1 MSSSSSPASR
11 YGALLQGFAFYG
23 AYHSNTI
30 NQLIHAAFV
39 PTIVGSALALL
50 TGARVP
56 LPPLPAPLPAAVSA
70 AALAAP
76 ALAAYYLQLSARSG
90 LPLVGLGAG
99 AGVLALWAGAEA
111 LVARGGGFAATWR
124 PALALHLVAWVAQ
137 FVGHG
142 AFEGRAPALL
152 DNLFDALVMAP
163 LFVFIEGIFWCGGL
177 KSFRK
182 AAEAEIATRRAS
194 FLARSR

>member
-1 MSSSSSPASR
+1 
-11 YGALLQGFAFYG
+11 
-23 AYHSNTI
+23 
-30 NQLIHAAFV
+30 
-39 PTIVGSALALL
+39 
-50 TGARVP
+50 VP
-56 LPPLPAPLPAAVSA
+56 LPPLPAPLPASVSA

-76 ALAAYYLQLSARSG
+76 ALALYYAQLTARSG

-111 LVARGGGFAATWR
+111 FVARSGGFAAAWR
-124 PALALHLVAWVAQ
+124 PALALHAASWVAQ

-163 LFVFIEGIFWCGGL
+163 LFVFVEVTFWCGGL
-177 KSFRK
+177 KDLHR
-182 AAEAEIATRRAS
+182 AADADIAARRAA
-194 FLARSR
+194 FLARTR